1 VVHQVKASPFFSG
14 SIAHTLGR
22 LLLWSERPTRGL
34 ARVEFY
40 SEFARQIV
48 MQKLTKELQRQ
59 GIKVR
64 EIRLPLWRSPA
75 QVLNF
80 LLDELVKA
88 ESGVVSIV
96 GFETAF
102 NPEYLQPALGVLNF
116 NRENF
121 AQFHGRQIWWL
132 SQDFLNRVINFMP
145 DLNSWFTLRLSL
157 TELTELT
164 EKSQNSSE
172 NLILGGNLNG
182 IVGDINAIAN
192 DRSKRSKQWQN
203 LPNSGI
209 AQFVGREEYLIEIEH
224 ILATDHRVVLQGM
237 GGCGKSELAL
247 QYAWRQWH
255 NQHYGGGIC
264 WLNVFEGDLGLQILN
279 FAYARLG
286 LEIATDGV
294 LAERVALCWQNWP
307 AGQVLIIIDDLRDY
321 GIIEP
326 YLPPIEETRFQ
337 VIITTRFNYLRHTIK
352 TINLEV
358 LAPESALALLNA
370 YVTDD
375 RVSQQLEPA
384 KLLCQDLGYLPLGLE
399 LVARLLRHQ
408 KNLTIQEVREQLK
421 KQGLADQSLQKNSTF
436 DAEMTAQNGVKEAFD
451 LSWEILDSH
460 AQNLAMY
467 LSLFALAPFSK
478 SLIDALLSE
487 QDPENLEAWL
497 TSGLMNLSLVN
508 DLEDDWYE
516 LHPLIRVYLRE
527 KLEASP
533 FKEEAKR
540 AYGRVMVGIAKT
552 IDQTLTLADIAN
564 LEPYIDHLKVA
575 AEEFN
580 QWLDNDGLIFPFVAL
595 GRFYRGKGLYQ
606 QAVFYL
612 ERCLTFSEKRLGQDH
627 PDVATI
633 LNNLAE
639 LYQEQ
644 GKYEEAELLY
654 RQLLTIDE
662 KNYGENH
669 LDFAI
674 SLNNLATLY
683 KIQKKYDEAESLFL
697 RSISIFE
704 NQLKENLTYIAF
716 SLNNLAELY
725 EGQGKYE
732 KAEPLY
738 RRSLAIREKQLG
750 ENHPYVATA
759 LNNLAGLYKSQWKY
773 EKAEPLYLR
782 SLAIRE
788 KQLGKNHPDIAQSL
802 NNLAGL
808 YQSQGKYAEA
818 EPLYQ
823 RAIAI
828 LLEKLGENHPNTQ
841 TVAMNY
847 YRMLAQLPD
856 DELNQRFP
864 PEMVAMIQSLRQS
877 L

>member
-1 VVHQVKASPFFSG
+1 MVHQVKASPFFSG

-48 MQKLTKELQRQ
+48 MQKLTKELQKQ

-64 EIRLPLWRSPA
+64 EICLPLWGSPA

-157 TELTELT
+157 TELTE
-164 EKSQNSSE
+164 KSQNSSE

-192 DRSKRSKQWQN
+192 ERSKRSKQWQN

-279 FAYARLG
+279 FAYSRLG

-294 LAERVALCWQNWP
+294 LAERAALCWQNWP

-384 KLLCQDLGYLPLGLE
+384 KLLCQDLGYLPLALE

-697 RSISIFE
+697 RSIPIFE
-704 NQLKENLTYIAF
+704 NQLKENLTYIAV

-788 KQLGKNHPDIAQSL
+788 KQLGENHPDIAQSL

-808 YQSQGKYAEA
+808 YQSQGKYEEA

-841 TVAMNY
+841 AGIMNY
-847 YRMLAQLPD
+847 YLMLAQFPD

-864 PEMVAMIQSLRQS
+864 PEILEMLRNLRQA